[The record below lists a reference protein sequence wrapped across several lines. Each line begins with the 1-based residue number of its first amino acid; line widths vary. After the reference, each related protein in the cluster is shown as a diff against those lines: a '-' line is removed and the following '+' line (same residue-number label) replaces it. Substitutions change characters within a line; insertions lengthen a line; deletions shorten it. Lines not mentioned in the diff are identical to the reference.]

1 MCALLFAASA
11 AAPAGSEK
19 LQSRVWPAF
28 TQAPASVRIEALVEP
43 NADNRELEIVVDS
56 GDYYR
61 SSIIA
66 LDGAD
71 APRFF
76 SVQYRSMPAGVY
88 EVQVGLRGPSGAL
101 IALEHH
107 WLDVTP

>member
-11 AAPAGSEK
+11 AATAGSDR
-19 LQSRVWPAF
+19 LQSRVSPAF
-28 TQAPASVRIEALVEP
+28 TQAPAFVRIEVLVPP
-43 NADNRELEIVVDS
+43 NEDNRELEIVVDS

-61 SSIIA
+61 SSSIT
-66 LDGAD
+66 LDGAN
-71 APRFF
+71 APSFY
-76 SVQYRSMPAGVY
+76 SVQYRSMPAGAY
-88 EVQVGLRGPSGAL
+88 EVQVGLRGRSGTL

>member
-1 MCALLFAASA
+1 MCAVLYAASA
-11 AAPAGSEK
+11 AASAGSQR

-28 TQAPASVRIEALVEP
+28 TQAPASVRIEVLAEP
-43 NADNRELEIVVDS
+43 NDDNRELQIVVDS

-61 SSIIA
+61 SSTIA
-66 LDGAD
+66 LDGAA
-71 APRFF
+71 APGFF
-76 SVQYRSMPAGVY
+76 SVTYRSMPAGTY
-88 EVQVGLRGPSGAL
+88 DVQVELRGVSGTL